1 MNTFFPFGV
10 GYIPHTD
17 NLFPLPQLAS
27 LTISP
32 DTVVAG
38 EGATAGDEATA
49 TVSLNGPHPGIAL
62 KADLSLGNEYY
73 AKLPSP
79 PVAVINQNQTSAN
92 FTITT
97 PILNVPFEPKEVLV
111 YATSGGVAVVAKLT
125 VKSRTEAEILE
136 SVTLA
141 PAVVTGGQTSHGT
154 VTLKGPVAQ
163 DTVVGLAA
171 VETGGPFP
179 RPGGESSVVS
189 VKSSATVRAGDT
201 IATFTVKTTDLPPH
215 VTRTAKILAH
225 AVVTKSAEL
234 TVEGS

>member
-1 MNTFFPFGV
+1 
-10 GYIPHTD
+10 H
-17 NLFPLPQLAS
+17 
-27 LTISP
+27 
-32 DTVVAG
+32 
-38 EGATAGDEATA
+38 
-49 TVSLNGPHPGIAL
+49 
-62 KADLSLGNEYY
+62 AD
-73 AKLPSP
+73 
-79 PVAVINQNQTSAN
+79 

-97 PILNVPFEPKEVLV
+97 PILNVPLEPAEVFV
-111 YATSGGVAVVAKLT
+111 YATSGGVTVGGKLT
-125 VKSRTEAEILE
+125 VKSAIEAGILK

-154 VTLKGPVAQ
+154 GTLKSPVAQ

-179 RPGGESSVVS
+179 RPGDESSVVS
-189 VKSSATVRAGDT
+189 VKNSATVPAGDT

-225 AVVTKSAEL
+225 AVVTKSSEL